1 MVPRSLV
8 RAALAGPLLVAGAL
22 SLGGCSGDG
31 GASGAAPTST
41 PPPATSASP
50 SGDASAVSCSISSCS
65 LRLTPGTT
73 VDVLGNRVSLGGVQD
88 GRASLGV
95 GDRSVSCTQGQSV
108 SAGPLTLT
116 CSTVTAGQVV
126 LSAGLG

>member
-8 RAALAGPLLVAGAL
+8 RAGLAGPLLVAGAL
-22 SLGGCSGDG
+22 VLAGCSGGDSS
-31 GASGAAPTST
+31 SGAAPTST
-41 PPPATSASP
+41 PPPAASTSP
-50 SGDASAVSCSISSCS
+50 SGDTSAVSCSITSCS

-95 GDRSVSCTQGQSV
+95 GDRSVSCAQGQSV

-116 CSTVTAGQVV
+116 CTTVTAEQVV